1 MPLISKYDALIPSNL
16 NTLLLQLYTCSKLI
30 IVDFLNM

>member
-16 NTLLLQLYTCSKLI
+16 NTHPLQLYTCSKLI